1 MSKEIEIV
9 ECRKCGK
16 MTSDHRGICLHC
28 DAKLEQEKEVRLS
41 VDERDVGSS
50 CVGGSCP
57 VR

>member
-1 MSKEIEIV
+1 MSKEIEMV
-9 ECRKCGK
+9 TCHKCGK
-16 MTSDHRGICLHC
+16 MTSNHRGICLHC
-28 DAKLEQEKEVRLS
+28 DANLEEEVNVKLS